1 MVCDAA
7 GRRREEIARRNCRP
21 EPLTPLR
28 RTALSPFS
36 IVPKE
41 GALFVIAHR
50 KTRIAR
56 WRVALAV
63 VTVCALAVAVGA
75 ALGSPTRSNAVTIT
89 ALIGSSGP
97 AETFAVNNAA
107 RAWAKQTGNKV
118 NVVVASDLG
127 QQLAQGFA
135 SGNPADIFY
144 LGNDQVATYAKA
156 GDLAPLDN
164 LKNVKSFY
172 PSLRA
177 AYTFNG
183 HLYAA
188 PKDFSTL
195 GLVINTTSWK
205 AAGLTNKDYPKTWA
219 QLATVAKKLTTS
231 KQVGLCTN
239 PEFHRLRGF
248 MIQAGGWLVSK
259 NGKTATINSNANVKA
274 FNFVKQLLK
283 SGSMK
288 LTNQIGAGW
297 GGEGFGKQECAMT
310 IEGNW
315 IAGAMTHDYPTVKY
329 RVVELPAGPA
339 GKGTLQYDG
348 GWGMAAASKNK
359 SDAMALISY
368 LTQTKVEMGNAK
380 AFGVMPSVMADRK
393 PWTKTYPQFSAFLA
407 GADYSRSIPT
417 VPDIA
422 TVLGE
427 FNQQL
432 QGLPQSDPKPILN
445 RVNGELQSIL
455 K

>member
-1 MVCDAA
+1 M
-7 GRRREEIARRNCRP
+7 N
-21 EPLTPLR
+21 
-28 RTALSPFS
+28 
-36 IVPKE
+36 
-41 GALFVIAHR
+41 AHR

-56 WRVALAV
+56 SRAALVLAMVAALAL
-63 VTVCALAVAVGA
+63 TAGA
-75 ALGSPTRSNAVTIT
+75 ALGSRQSAKATTIT

-107 RAWAKQTGNKV
+107 KAFTKQTGIQV

-135 SGNPADIFY
+135 SGNPPDIFY

-156 GDLAPLDN
+156 GDLASLDN

-172 PSLRA
+172 PTLRA
-177 AYTFNG
+177 AYTYKG

-195 GLVINTTSWK
+195 ALVLNTASWK
-205 AAGLTNKDYPKTWA
+205 QAGLTSKDYPKTWK
-219 QLATVAKKLTTS
+219 QLAAVAKKLTRS
-231 KQVGLCTN
+231 GQVGLCTG
-239 PEFHRLRGF
+239 PEFHRLGVF
-248 MIQAGGWLVSK
+248 MLQAGGWLVSK
-259 NGKTATINSNANVKA
+259 DGKTATVNNQANVTA
-274 FNFVKQLLK
+274 FNFVKSMIK
-283 SGSMK
+283 AGSFK

-315 IAGAMTHDYPTVKY
+315 IAGAMTHDYPTVSYKA
-329 RVVELPAGPA
+329 VELPAGPA

-348 GWGMAAASKNK
+348 GWGLAAASKNK
-359 SDAMALISY
+359 ADAMALISY
-368 LTQTKVEMGNAK
+368 LTATKVEMGNAK
-380 AFGVMPSVMADRK
+380 AFGVMPSVKADAK
-393 PWTKTYPQFSAFLA
+393 EWKKLYPQFAAFLA
-407 GADYSRSIPT
+407 GAEYSKSIPT

-422 TVLGE
+422 TVLGD

-432 QGLPQSDPKPILN
+432 QGLPQTDPKPILD

>member
-1 MVCDAA
+1 MFLKAVPTRL
-7 GRRREEIARRNCRP
+7 RRRN
-21 EPLTPLR
+21 
-28 RTALSPFS
+28 S
-36 IVPKE
+36 V
-41 GALFVIAHR
+41 VNAHR
-50 KTRIAR
+50 NSRIAR
-56 WRVALAV
+56 SRAALVLVMVVALAV
-63 VTVCALAVAVGA
+63 TAGT
-75 ALGSPTRSNAVTIT
+75 ALGSRQSGKATTLT

-107 RAWAKQTGNKV
+107 KAFTKQTGIQV
-118 NVVVASDLG
+118 NVIAASDLG

-156 GDLAPLDN
+156 GDLATLDN

-177 AYTFNG
+177 AYTYQG

-195 GLVINTTSWK
+195 ALVINTNSWK
-205 AAGLTNKDYPKTWA
+205 GARLTSTDYPTTWK
-219 QLATVAKKLTTS
+219 QLAAVAKKLTRNG
-231 KQVGLCTN
+231 QVGLCTN
-239 PEFHRLRGF
+239 PEFHRLGVF

-259 NGKTATINSNANVKA
+259 DGKTATINSKANLTA
-274 FNFVKQLLK
+274 FNFVKSMIK
-283 SGSMK
+283 AGSMK

-297 GGEGFGKQECAMT
+297 GGEGFGKKECAMT

-315 IAGAMTHDYPTVKY
+315 IAGAMTHDYPTVPYKA
-329 RVVELPAGPA
+329 VELPAGPA

-348 GWGMAAASKNK
+348 GWGLAAASKNK
-359 SDAMALISY
+359 TDAMSLISY

-380 AFGVMPSVMADRK
+380 AFGVMPSVRADAVEWK
-393 PWTKTYPQFSAFLA
+393 KLYPQFAAFLA

-417 VPDIA
+417 VPNIS
-422 TVLGE
+422 TVLGD

-432 QGLPQSDPKPILN
+432 QALPQTDPKTILN

>member
-1 MVCDAA
+1 V
-7 GRRREEIARRNCRP
+7 N
-21 EPLTPLR
+21 
-28 RTALSPFS
+28 
-36 IVPKE
+36 
-41 GALFVIAHR
+41 AHG
-50 KTRIAR
+50 KTRISRSRAAL
-56 WRVALAV
+56 VIVMLAALAL
-63 VTVCALAVAVGA
+63 TAGT
-75 ALGSPTRSNAVTIT
+75 ALGSRASGKASTLT

-107 RAWAKQTGNKV
+107 KAFTKQTGIPV

-135 SGNPADIFY
+135 SGNPPDIFY

-156 GDLAPLDN
+156 GDLASLDN

-177 AYTFNG
+177 AYTYKG

-195 GLVINTTSWK
+195 ALVINTASWK
-205 AAGLTNKDYPKTWA
+205 RAGLTSKSYPKTWA
-219 QLATVAKKLTTS
+219 DLASVAKKLTRS
-231 KQVGLCTN
+231 GQVGLCTGA
-239 PEFHRLRGF
+239 EFHRLGVF

-259 NGKTATINSNANVKA
+259 DGKTATVNSKANVTA
-274 FNFVKQLLK
+274 FNFVKSMIK
-283 SGSMK
+283 AGSMK
-288 LTNQIGAGW
+288 LTNQLGVGW
-297 GGEGFGKQECAMT
+297 GGEGFGKQMCAMT

-315 IAGAMTHDYPTVKY
+315 IAGAMTHDYPTVSYKA
-329 RVVELPAGPA
+329 VELPAGPA

-348 GWGMAAASKNK
+348 GWGLAAASKNK
-359 SDAMALISY
+359 PDAMSLISY
-368 LTQTKVEMGNAK
+368 LTATKVEMGNAK
-380 AFGVMPSVMADRK
+380 AFGVMPSVKADSK
-393 PWTKTYPQFSAFLA
+393 EWQKLYPQFAAFLA
-407 GADYSRSIPT
+407 GADYSKSIPT

-422 TVLGE
+422 TVLGD

-432 QGLPQSDPKPILN
+432 QGLPSTDPKSILN
-445 RVNGELQSIL
+445 RVNGELQPIL

>member
-1 MVCDAA
+1 M
-7 GRRREEIARRNCRP
+7 N
-21 EPLTPLR
+21 
-28 RTALSPFS
+28 
-36 IVPKE
+36 
-41 GALFVIAHR
+41 AHR
-50 KTRIAR
+50 KSRIAR
-56 WRVALAV
+56 SRAALVIAMVAALAL
-63 VTVCALAVAVGA
+63 TAGT
-75 ALGSPTRSNAVTIT
+75 ALGSRQSGTATTSLT

-107 RAWAKQTGNKV
+107 KAFTKQTGIEV

-135 SGNPADIFY
+135 SGNPPDIFY

-156 GDLAPLDN
+156 GSLAPLDN
-164 LKNVKSFY
+164 LKNVKAFY

-177 AYTFNG
+177 AYTYKG

-195 GLVINTTSWK
+195 ALVINTASWQGAK
-205 AAGLTNKDYPKTWA
+205 LTAKDYPKTWA
-219 QLATVAKKLTTS
+219 QLSSVAKKLTRS
-231 KQVGLCTN
+231 GQVGLCTGA
-239 PEFHRLRGF
+239 EFHRLGVF

-259 NGKTATINSNANVKA
+259 DGKTATVNSKANVAA
-274 FNFVKQLLK
+274 FNYVKSMIK
-283 SGSMK
+283 AGSFK
-288 LTNQIGAGW
+288 LTNQLGVGW
-297 GGEGFGKQECAMT
+297 GGEGFGKQMCAMT

-329 RVVELPAGPA
+329 RVVQLPTGPA

-359 SDAMALISY
+359 TEAMSLITYMTSP
-368 LTQTKVEMGNAK
+368 KVQMGNAK
-380 AFGVMPSVMADRK
+380 AFGVMPSVKANAK
-393 PWTKTYPQFSAFLA
+393 AWSKLYPQFAAYLA

-422 TVLGE
+422 TVLGD

-432 QGLPQSDPKPILN
+432 QALPQSNPKTILDRIN
-445 RVNGELQSIL
+445 AELQSIL
-455 K
+455 NK

>member
-1 MVCDAA
+1 M
-7 GRRREEIARRNCRP
+7 
-21 EPLTPLR
+21 
-28 RTALSPFS
+28 
-36 IVPKE
+36 
-41 GALFVIAHR
+41 IAHR
-50 KTRIAR
+50 KTWIAR
-56 WRVALAV
+56 WRVVLVV

-75 ALGSPTRSNAVTIT
+75 ALASPTRSNAVTVT

-107 RAWAKQTGNKV
+107 AAWSKQTGNKV
-118 NVVVASDLG
+118 NVIVASDLG

-135 SGNPADIFY
+135 SGNPPDIFY

-156 GDLAPLDN
+156 GDLASLDN

-177 AYTFNG
+177 AYTYKG

-195 GLVINTTSWK
+195 ALVLNTNSWK
-205 AAGLTNKDYPKTWA
+205 GAGLTAKDYPKTWK
-219 QLATVAKKLTTS
+219 QLAAVAKKLTRNG
-231 KQVGLCTN
+231 QVGLCTN
-239 PEFHRLRGF
+239 PEFHRLGVF
-248 MIQAGGWLVSK
+248 MLQAGGWLVSK
-259 NGKTATINSNANVKA
+259 DGKTATVNNKANVTA
-274 FNFVKQLLK
+274 FNFVKSMIK
-283 SGSMK
+283 AGSMK

-297 GGEGFGKQECAMT
+297 GGEGFGKKECAMT

-315 IAGAMTHDYPTVKY
+315 IAGAMTHDYPTVPY
-329 RVVELPAGPA
+329 RAVELPAGPA

-348 GWGMAAASKNK
+348 GWGLAAKSKNK
-359 SDAMALISY
+359 TEAMALISY
-368 LTQTKVEMGNAK
+368 LTPAKVEMGNAK
-380 AFGVMPSVMADRK
+380 AFGVMPSVKADAK
-393 PWTKTYPQFSAFLA
+393 EWKKLYPQFAAFLA

-422 TVLGE
+422 TVLGD

>member
-1 MVCDAA
+1 VHSH
-7 GRRREEIARRNCRP
+7 RITRW
-21 EPLTPLR
+21 
-28 RTALSPFS
+28 RTAL
-36 IVPKE
+36 
-41 GALFVIAHR
+41 AAVI
-50 KTRIAR
+50 IS
-56 WRVALAV
+56 ALAL
-63 VTVCALAVAVGA
+63 TASA
-75 ALGSPTRSNAVTIT
+75 ALGSRGSASATTIT
-89 ALIGSSGP
+89 ALIGTSGP

-107 RAWAKQTGNKV
+107 KAWSKKTGIPV

-135 SGNPADIFY
+135 SGNPPDIFY

-239 PEFHRLRGF
+239 PEFHRLGVF

-348 GWGMAAASKNK
+348 GWGLAAASKNK
-359 SDAMALISY
+359 ADAAGLISY

-380 AFGVMPSVMADRK
+380 AFGVMPSVKADAK
-393 PWTKTYPQFSAFLA
+393 EWKKLYPQWSAFLA

-417 VPDIA
+417 VPNIA
-422 TVLGE
+422 TVLGD
-427 FNQQL
+427 FNQQI
-432 QGLPQSDPKPILN
+432 QGLPNTDSKTILN
-445 RVNGELQSIL
+445 RVQGELQSIL
-455 K
+455 KK

>member
-1 MVCDAA
+1 V
-7 GRRREEIARRNCRP
+7 N
-21 EPLTPLR
+21 
-28 RTALSPFS
+28 
-36 IVPKE
+36 
-41 GALFVIAHR
+41 AHR
-50 KTRIAR
+50 KTRTSRSRTAL
-56 WRVALAV
+56 VLAV
-63 VTVCALAVAVGA
+63 VAALALTAGT
-75 ALGSPTRSNAVTIT
+75 ALGSRQSGKATTLT

-107 RAWAKQTGNKV
+107 KAFTKQTGIQV

-135 SGNPADIFY
+135 SGNPPDIFY

-156 GDLAPLDN
+156 GSLATLDN
-164 LKNVKSFY
+164 LKNVKAFY

-177 AYTFNG
+177 AYTYKG

-195 GLVINTTSWK
+195 ALVINTASWQ
-205 AAGLTNKDYPKTWA
+205 AAKLTANDYPKTWA
-219 QLATVAKKLTTS
+219 QLSSVAKKLTRS
-231 KQVGLCTN
+231 GQVGLCTG
-239 PEFHRLRGF
+239 PEFHRLGVF
-248 MIQAGGWLVSK
+248 MIQSGGWLVSK
-259 NGKTATINSNANVKA
+259 DGKTATVNSKANVAA
-274 FNFVKQLLK
+274 FNYVKQMIK
-283 SGSMK
+283 AGTFK
-288 LTNQIGAGW
+288 LTNQLGAGW
-297 GGEGFGKQECAMT
+297 GGEAFGKGMCAMT

-329 RVVELPAGPA
+329 KALQLPSGPA

-359 SDAMALISY
+359 TDAMSLITY
-368 LTQTKVEMGNAK
+368 LTSPKVQMGNAK
-380 AFGVMPSVMADRK
+380 AFGVMPSVQANAK
-393 PWTKTYPQFSAFLA
+393 EWSKLYPQFAAFLA
-407 GADYSRSIPT
+407 GAEYSKSIPT

-422 TVLGE
+422 TVLGD

-432 QGLPQSDPKPILN
+432 QGLPQSNPKTILD

-455 K
+455 NK

>member
-1 MVCDAA
+1 M
-7 GRRREEIARRNCRP
+7 
-21 EPLTPLR
+21 T
-28 RTALSPFS
+28 
-36 IVPKE
+36 
-41 GALFVIAHR
+41 AHR

-56 WRVALAV
+56 SRAALLVAILAALAL
-63 VTVCALAVAVGA
+63 TAGT
-75 ALGSPTRSNAVTIT
+75 ALGSRQSAKATTLT

-97 AETFAVNNAA
+97 AETYAVRNAA
-107 RAWAKQTGNKV
+107 NAFSKRTGIQV
-118 NVVVASDLG
+118 NVIVASDLG

-135 SGNPADIFY
+135 SGNPPDIFY

-156 GDLAPLDN
+156 GDLASLDN

-177 AYTFNG
+177 AYTYQG

-195 GLVINTTSWK
+195 ALVINTASWK
-205 AAGLTNKDYPKTWA
+205 RAGLTNKDYPKTWK
-219 QLATVAKKLTTS
+219 QLAAVAKKLTRS
-231 KQVGLCTN
+231 GQVGLCTN
-239 PEFHRLRGF
+239 PEFHRLGVF
-248 MIQAGGWLVSK
+248 MLQAGGWLVSK
-259 NGKTATINSNANVKA
+259 DGKTATVNSKANVNA
-274 FNFVKQLLK
+274 FNFVK
-283 SGSMK
+283 SMINAGSMK

-315 IAGAMTHDYPTVKY
+315 IAGAMRADYPTVGWKA
-329 RVVELPAGPA
+329 VELPSGPA

-348 GWGMAAASKNK
+348 GWGLAAASKNK
-359 SDAMALISY
+359 ADAMSLISY

-380 AFGVMPSVMADRK
+380 AFGVMPSVRADAK
-393 PWTKTYPQFSAFLA
+393 EWKKLYPQYAAFLA
-407 GADYSRSIPT
+407 GADYSTSIPT
-417 VPDIA
+417 VPGIA
-422 TVLGE
+422 TVLGD

-432 QGLPQSDPKPILN
+432 QGLPQTDPKTILN
-445 RVNGELQSIL
+445 RVNAELQAIL

>member
-1 MVCDAA
+1 MV
-7 GRRREEIARRNCRP
+7 G
-21 EPLTPLR
+21 
-28 RTALSPFS
+28 
-36 IVPKE
+36 
-41 GALFVIAHR
+41 
-50 KTRIAR
+50 
-56 WRVALAV
+56 ALAV
-63 VTVCALAVAVGA
+63 TVGA
-75 ALGSPTRSNAVTIT
+75 AVGSPTKSHATTLT

-107 RAWAKQTGNKV
+107 KAFTKQTGIQV

-135 SGNPADIFY
+135 SGNPPDIFY

-156 GDLAPLDN
+156 GSLATLDN
-164 LKNVKSFY
+164 LKNVKAFY

-177 AYTFNG
+177 AYTYKG

-195 GLVINTTSWK
+195 ALVVNSASWQ
-205 AAGLTNKDYPKTWA
+205 AAKLTAKNYPKTWA
-219 QLATVAKKLTTS
+219 QLASVAKKLTRNG
-231 KQVGLCTN
+231 QIGLCTG
-239 PEFHRLRGF
+239 PEFHRLGVF
-248 MIQAGGWLVSK
+248 MIENGGWLVSK
-259 NGKTATINSNANVKA
+259 NGKTATVNSKANIAA
-274 FNFVKQLLK
+274 FNYVKGMIK
-283 SGSMK
+283 AGTFK

-297 GGEGFGKQECAMT
+297 GGEAFGKGMCAMT

-329 RVVELPAGPA
+329 KALQLPTGPA

-359 SDAMALISY
+359 TEAMALITY
-368 LTQTKVEMGNAK
+368 LTSPKVQMGNAK
-380 AFGVMPSVMADRK
+380 AFGVMPSVKANAK
-393 PWTKTYPQFSAFLA
+393 EWSKLYPQFAAFLA
-407 GADYSRSIPT
+407 GADYSKSIPT

-422 TVLGE
+422 TVLGD

-432 QGLPQSDPKPILN
+432 QSLPNSDPKTILD
-445 RVNGELQSIL
+445 RVNGELQSVL
-455 K
+455 DKQ

>member
-1 MVCDAA
+1 VH
-7 GRRREEIARRNCRP
+7 P
-21 EPLTPLR
+21 H
-28 RTALSPFS
+28 RT
-36 IVPKE
+36 
-41 GALFVIAHR
+41 
-50 KTRIAR
+50 TRSLR
-56 WRVALAV
+56 WRLSLAI
-63 VTVCALAVAVGA
+63 VTVSALAVAVGA
-75 ALGSPTRSNAVTIT
+75 AVGSPTKSNATTLT

-107 RAWAKQTGNKV
+107 KAFTKQTGIQV

-156 GDLAPLDN
+156 GSLASLDN

-177 AYTFNG
+177 AYTYKG

-195 GLVINTTSWK
+195 ALVINSASWQRAK
-205 AAGLTNKDYPKTWA
+205 LTAKNYPKTWA
-219 QLATVAKKLTTS
+219 QLSSVAKKLTRS
-231 KQVGLCTN
+231 GQVGLCTGA
-239 PEFHRLRGF
+239 EFHRLGVF

-259 NGKTATINSNANVKA
+259 NGKTATVNSKANVAA
-274 FNFVKQLLK
+274 FNYVKQMIK
-283 SGSMK
+283 AGSFK
-288 LTNQIGAGW
+288 LTTQLGVGW
-297 GGEGFGKQECAMT
+297 GGEGFGKQMCAMT

-315 IAGAMTHDYPTVKY
+315 IAGAMTHDYPNVKY
-329 RVVELPAGPA
+329 RAVQLPAGPA

-359 SDAMALISY
+359 TEAMSLISY
-368 LTQTKVEMGNAK
+368 LTSPKVQMGNAK
-380 AFGVMPSVMADRK
+380 AFGVMPSVQANAK
-393 PWTKTYPQFSAFLA
+393 EWSKLYPQFASFLA
-407 GADYSRSIPT
+407 GANYSKSIPS

-422 TVLGE
+422 TVLGD

-432 QGLPQSDPKPILN
+432 QGLPQSSPKPILD

-455 K
+455 NK

>member
-1 MVCDAA
+1 V
-7 GRRREEIARRNCRP
+7 N
-21 EPLTPLR
+21 
-28 RTALSPFS
+28 
-36 IVPKE
+36 
-41 GALFVIAHR
+41 AHR
-50 KTRIAR
+50 KSRTSRPRAALLL
-56 WRVALAV
+56 VMVAALAL
-63 VTVCALAVAVGA
+63 TAGT
-75 ALGSPTRSNAVTIT
+75 ALGSRQSGKATTLT

-107 RAWAKQTGNKV
+107 KAFTKQTGIQV

-135 SGNPADIFY
+135 SGNPPDIFY

-156 GDLAPLDN
+156 GSLATLDN
-164 LKNVKSFY
+164 LKNVKAFY

-177 AYTFNG
+177 AYTYKG

-195 GLVINTTSWK
+195 ALVINVASWQGAK
-205 AAGLTNKDYPKTWA
+205 LTAKDYPTTWA
-219 QLATVAKKLTTS
+219 QLSSVAKKLTRNG
-231 KQVGLCTN
+231 QVGLCTG
-239 PEFHRLRGF
+239 PEFHRLGVF

-259 NGKTATINSNANVKA
+259 DGKTATVNSKAYVAA
-274 FNFVKQLLK
+274 FNYVKGMIK
-283 SGSMK
+283 AGTFK
-288 LTNQIGAGW
+288 LTNQLGAGW
-297 GGEGFGKQECAMT
+297 GGEAFGKGMCAMT

-329 RVVELPAGPA
+329 KALQLPSGPA

-359 SDAMALISY
+359 TDAMSLITY
-368 LTQTKVEMGNAK
+368 LTSPKVQMGNAK
-380 AFGVMPSVMADRK
+380 AFGVMPSVKANAK
-393 PWTKTYPQFSAFLA
+393 EWSKLYPQFAAFLA
-407 GADYSRSIPT
+407 GAEYSKSIPT

-422 TVLGE
+422 TVLGD

-432 QGLPQSDPKPILN
+432 QGLPQSNAKPILD
-445 RVNGELQSIL
+445 RVNAELQSIL
-455 K
+455 NK

>member
-1 MVCDAA
+1 MNEEGITLKFHWKRPAFLSVAVC
-7 GRRREEIARRNCRP
+7 
-21 EPLTPLR
+21 
-28 RTALSPFS
+28 
-36 IVPKE
+36 
-41 GALFVIAHR
+41 
-50 KTRIAR
+50 
-56 WRVALAV
+56 
-63 VTVCALAVAVGA
+63 AVAVA
-75 ALGSPTRSNAVTIT
+75 AATANGSSTKNQATELT

-97 AETFAVNNAA
+97 AETNAVNVATAA
-107 RAWAKQTGNKV
+107 WTKRTGIKV
-118 NVVVASDLG
+118 NVIVASDLG

-135 SGNPADIFY
+135 SGNPPDIFY

-156 GDLAPLDN
+156 GDLATLDN

-177 AYTFNG
+177 AYTYKG

-195 GLVINTTSWK
+195 ALVLNTNSWK
-205 AAGLTNKDYPKTWA
+205 GAGLTAKNYPKTWA
-219 QLATVAKKLTTS
+219 QLASVAKKLPRNG
-231 KQVGLCTN
+231 QVGLGTN
-239 PEFHRLRGF
+239 PEFHRLGVF
-248 MIQAGGWLVSK
+248 MLQAGGWLVSK
-259 NGKTATINSNANVKA
+259 DGKTATVNNKANVTA
-274 FNFVKQLLK
+274 FNFVKSMIK
-283 SGSMK
+283 AGSMK

-297 GGEGFGKQECAMT
+297 GGEGFGKKECAMT

-315 IAGAMTHDYPTVKY
+315 IAGAMTHDYPTVPY
-329 RVVELPAGPA
+329 RAVELPAGPA

-348 GWGMAAASKNK
+348 GWGLAAKSKNK
-359 SDAMALISY
+359 TEAMALISY

-380 AFGVMPSVMADRK
+380 AFGVMPSVKADAK
-393 PWTKTYPQFSAFLA
+393 EWKKLYPQFAAFLA
-407 GADYSRSIPT
+407 GADYSKSIPT

-422 TVLGE
+422 TVLGD

-432 QGLPQSDPKPILN
+432 QGLPQSDAKPILN

>member
-1 MVCDAA
+1 V
-7 GRRREEIARRNCRP
+7 N
-21 EPLTPLR
+21 
-28 RTALSPFS
+28 
-36 IVPKE
+36 
-41 GALFVIAHR
+41 AHR
-50 KTRIAR
+50 IPRIAR
-56 WRVALAV
+56 WRASLAIVMVAALAL
-63 VTVCALAVAVGA
+63 TAGA
-75 ALGSPTRSNAVTIT
+75 ALGSQKTSKATTLT

-97 AETFAVNNAA
+97 AETYAVKNAA
-107 RAWAKQTGNKV
+107 AAFTKQTGIQV
-118 NVVVASDLG
+118 NVIAASDLG

-156 GDLAPLDN
+156 GDLATLDN

-177 AYTFNG
+177 AYTYQG

-195 GLVINTTSWK
+195 ALVLNTASWK
-205 AAGLTNKDYPKTWA
+205 GAGLTSKDYPKTWK
-219 QLATVAKKLTTS
+219 QLASVAKKLTRNG
-231 KQVGLCTN
+231 QVGLCTN
-239 PEFHRLRGF
+239 PEFHRLGVF
-248 MIQAGGWLVSK
+248 MLQAGGWLVSK
-259 NGKTATINSNANVKA
+259 DGKTATVNSKANLTA
-274 FNFVKQLLK
+274 FNFVK
-283 SGSMK
+283 SMISAGSMK

-297 GGEGFGKQECAMT
+297 GGEGFGKKECAMT

-315 IAGAMTHDYPTVKY
+315 IAGAMKSDYPTVSYKA
-329 RVVELPAGPA
+329 VELPAGPA

-348 GWGMAAASKNK
+348 GWGLAAASKNK
-359 SDAMALISY
+359 TDAMALISY

-380 AFGVMPSVMADRK
+380 AFGVMPSVMADAK
-393 PWTKTYPQFSAFLA
+393 IWTKTYPQFAAFLA
-407 GADYSRSIPT
+407 GANYSKSIPT

-422 TVLGE
+422 TVLGD

-432 QGLPQSDPKPILN
+432 QGLPQSSPSPILN
-445 RVNGELQSIL
+445 RVNSELQSIL